1 MRARTQRQPVEANQW
16 VKGIITEASP
26 LNFPEGSSIDE
37 ENFVLNRNGSRLR
50 RFGIDYEDE
59 YLAKKLAGFT
69 ATATTCAIQNYLWE
83 NVGQDPRSN
92 YLVHQFGNRLYV
104 FNADTTAVSA
114 NILFSGNPI
123 TLTATV
129 TERFSFASIQGNLIV
144 AVGDQ
149 TLRVIEPISSTYTL
163 TFTRLK
169 VRDFWGVDDGLATDE
184 RISAS
189 SNLLHFY
196 NLYNQG
202 WVPEFFCSADPDN
215 PETMNNGTVEDP
227 VERTRLSLG
236 VYPSNADVMA
246 SAMTFLQNGRKAYYP
261 HALNNIVS
269 GNTPA
274 ASGHYIIDLFDRS
287 QGRKDTYDEDVAA
300 GWAARKNYKTAIPT
314 DQSTGG
320 IKTVAAYAG
329 RIFFACSPG
338 ETGGDSKSPKIG
350 TFVLFSQLVDNLADL
365 EKCYQEA
372 DPTAEDISDL
382 IDTDG
387 GYLQL
392 PDAIN
397 IKALIPFKSSLLVF
411 ADNGVWAIAG
421 GDRGFTATEYQS
433 QFLTNNGVISTE
445 SIVVT
450 TDAVLYWSRN
460 GIFALGMGQGGL
472 EIQSLTEFTIQ
483 TLYNEIPY
491 SSKKYAVGYFDDVSQ
506 RCRWLYRAVEN
517 LFLYRHRYTH
527 ELILDLSMP
536 AWSKFAF
543 KDAGDRSPLVTGYVP
558 VPVQSRSIA
567 KSDYKYSV
575 MRQNVSGT
583 YVMTVSYL
591 KANTFR
597 DWYTGVTGTSGTD
610 AAAYL
615 VTGYITA
622 GDSARKKYAPYL
634 TVHCN
639 RTETNW
645 TDEGSGTLTLSAPSS
660 CLVQAQ
666 WEWCTSAD
674 SGRWGQQ
681 FQAYRYRQ
689 NYIPSSAGTLSYGYS
704 VITTRNKIRGNG
716 RALSFKFSTEVRKD
730 LQLLGWNI
738 EMGANRE
745 P

>member
-16 VKGIITEASP
+16 VKGLITEASP
-26 LNFPEGSSIDE
+26 LNFPEGSSVDE
-37 ENFVLNRNGSRLR
+37 ENFILDRNGSRAR
-50 RFGIDYEDE
+50 RLGMDYESQ
-59 YLAKKLAGFT
+59 YSLVNLAIT
-69 ATATTCAIQNYLWE
+69 ATATTCAVQNYLWE
-83 NVGQDPRSN
+83 NVGQDPEAN
-92 YLVHQFGNRLYV
+92 YLVHQFGNKLYV
-104 FNADTTAVSA
+104 FDADTTAVSS
-114 NILFSGNPI
+114 NILFGGAIS
-123 TLTATV
+123 LTATV
-129 TERFSFASIQGNLIV
+129 RERFSFASIQGNLIV

-149 TLRVIEPISSTYTL
+149 ALRVIQPVSSTYTL

-169 VRDFWGVDDGLATDE
+169 VRDFWGVDDGFATDE
-184 RISAS
+184 RTST
-189 SNLLHFY
+189 LTDLHAY

-202 WVPEFFCSADPDN
+202 WPPEFFCSADPEN
-215 PETMNNGTVEDP
+215 PSTMNNGTVEDP
-227 VERTRLSLG
+227 VERTFTSLG
-236 VYPSNADVMA
+236 VYPSNADVMV

-261 HALNNIVS
+261 HALDNIVA

-287 QGRKDTYDEDVAA
+287 QGRKDTYDEDVAS
-300 GWAARKNYKTAIPT
+300 GWSARRNYKTSIPT

-320 IKTVAAYAG
+320 IKAVAAYAG

-338 ETGGDSKSPKIG
+338 ETGGDSKSPKVG
-350 TFVLFSQLVDNLADL
+350 TFVLFSQLVDNLTDL
-365 EKCYQEA
+365 EACYQEA

-392 PDAIN
+392 PDAVN

-433 QFLTNNGVISTE
+433 QFLTNNGAIAAE
-445 SIVVT
+445 SIIVT

-460 GIFALGMGQGGL
+460 GIFALGMGQGGI

-483 TLYNEIPY
+483 TLYNAIPY

-517 LFLYRHRYTH
+517 RFLYRHRYTH

-536 AWSKFAF
+536 AWSRFTF
-543 KDAGDRSPLVTGYVP
+543 KDAGSRSPLVTGYIP
-558 VPVQSRSIA
+558 VPVQSRSLA
-567 KSDYKYSV
+567 NSDFKYST
-575 MRQNVSGT
+575 MRSDTSGT
-583 YVMTVSYL
+583 YLMTASYF
-591 KANTFR
+591 KDNTFK
-597 DWYTGVTGTSGTD
+597 DWYTGASGTD

-615 VTGYITA
+615 VTGYITG

-660 CLVQAQ
+660 CLIQAQ
-666 WEWCTSAD
+666 WEWCTSEDA
-674 SGRWGQQ
+674 GRWGQQ

-689 NYIPSSAGTLSYGYS
+689 NFIPSSAGSLSYGYS

-716 RALSFKFSTEVRKD
+716 RALSFKFATEAGKD

-738 EMGANRE
+738 EMGANKE

>member
-16 VKGIITEASP
+16 VKGLITEASP
-26 LNFPEGSSIDE
+26 LNFPEGSSVDE
-37 ENFVLNRNGSRLR
+37 ENFVLDRDGSRSR
-50 RFGIDYEDE
+50 RFGMDYEAG
-59 YLAKKLAGFT
+59 YTLRNLAVT
-69 ATATTCAIQNYLWE
+69 ATATACAIQNYLWE
-83 NVGQDPRSN
+83 NVGQNPLTN
-92 YLVHQFGNRLYV
+92 YLVHQFGNKLYV
-104 FNADTTAVSA
+104 FNADTAAVSS
-114 NILFSGNPI
+114 NILFGGAIS
-123 TLTATV
+123 LTATSV
-129 TERFSFASIQGNLIV
+129 ERFSFASIQGNLIV

-149 TLRVIEPISSTYTL
+149 TLRVIQPITSTYTL

-169 VRDFWGVDDGLATDE
+169 VRDFWGVDDGFATDE
-184 RISAS
+184 RTST
-189 SNLLHFY
+189 LTDLHAY

-202 WVPEFFCSADPDN
+202 WPPEFFCSADPEN
-215 PETMNNGTVEDP
+215 PSTMNNGTVEDP
-227 VERTRLSLG
+227 VERTRTSLG
-236 VYPSNADVMA
+236 VYPSNADVMV

-261 HALNNIVS
+261 HALDNIVA

-287 QGRKDTYDEDVAA
+287 QGRKDTYDADAAA
-300 GWAARKNYKTAIPT
+300 GWTARRNYKSSIPT

-320 IKTVAAYAG
+320 IKAIAAYAG

-338 ETGGDSKSPKIG
+338 EIGGDSKSPKVG
-350 TFVLFSQLVDNLADL
+350 TFVLFSQLADNLDDL
-365 EKCYQEA
+365 EACYQEA

-433 QFLTNNGVISTE
+433 QFLTNNGALSAE
-445 SIVVT
+445 AIVVT

-460 GIFALGMGQGGL
+460 GIFAIGMGQAGID
-472 EIQSLTEFTIQ
+472 IQSLTEFTIQ

-491 SSKKYAVGYFDDVSQ
+491 SSKKYATGYFDDVAQ
-506 RCRWLYRAVEN
+506 RCRWLYQDVYDDE
-517 LFLYRHRYTH
+517 FPQRYTH

-536 AWSKFAF
+536 AWSKFTL
-543 KDAGDRSPLVTGYVP
+543 KDVATRSPRVTGYIP
-558 VPVQSRSIA
+558 VPVQTRDTA
-567 KSDYKYSV
+567 NADFKYSTL
-575 MRQNVSGT
+575 RENTSGT
-583 YVMTVSYL
+583 YLMTASYF
-591 KANTFR
+591 KDPKFK
-597 DWYTGVTGTSGTD
+597 DWYTVSSGTD
-610 AAAYL
+610 AAAFL
-615 VTGYITA
+615 VTGYITG

-639 RTETNW
+639 RTETYW

-660 CLVQAQ
+660 CLIQAQ
-666 WEWCTSAD
+666 WEWCTSED
-674 SGRWGQQ
+674 SGRWGQE

-689 NYIPSSAGTLSYGYS
+689 NFIPTSTGTLSYGYS
-704 VITTRNKIRGNG
+704 VISTRNKIRGNG
-716 RALSFKFSTEVRKD
+716 RALSFKFSTESGKD